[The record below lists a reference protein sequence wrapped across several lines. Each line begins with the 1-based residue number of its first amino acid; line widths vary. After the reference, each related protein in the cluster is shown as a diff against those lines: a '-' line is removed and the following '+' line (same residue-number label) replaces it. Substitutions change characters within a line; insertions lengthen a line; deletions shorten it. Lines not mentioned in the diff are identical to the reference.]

1 VRGVGRGALAL
12 FCVVGV
18 PVLVLG
24 LVRAFFGVS
33 ISAYRPLIND
43 EVAYWHQALTFSH
56 VGFNGGFYTVDEI
69 TNRSGLTPFGPHGPG
84 FAVLYGSFGSVFGWH
99 RHTAVILN
107 LAALGC
113 AAWVWV
119 TLGRLSAPRL
129 VLSGLLLVTFSH
141 VLFWAPTGMQESLH
155 HSGAIVMASCFAS
168 VLGGPPRRSISV
180 FGWIVVGAL
189 SFIRPSWLILVPLWA
204 FATARHAHWPVT
216 MVAIAGS
223 LLYGAA
229 ILIAYGSTT
238 APYGTGFFFL
248 RAASLSLGVQAI
260 VSNVASNLERL
271 AMSDQFHPIELL
283 LRYQYLALL
292 IATGVAAATA
302 RTRWGQT
309 RGLTPSHFLISATA
323 MAAALAAM
331 LLLYQFTNYAEHRV
345 LSAFLLFGALVCLAA
360 PGRVGPLLVVGIVLS
375 NVASAPTSL
384 VAIEDAWH
392 GHFVWDRRGLFEL
405 EQAID
410 GTLVY
415 QPGASRWCNTLLT
428 SQYPPHL
435 IAVPAGIGLSVLRK
449 PELMSLPPRSRYIF
463 LDEPWRAVLAGHLN
477 LDPVATLPYGTLYV
491 NRDAKCE

>member
-1 VRGVGRGALAL
+1 MRGVGRGALAL
-12 FCVVGV
+12 LCVVGV

-24 LVRAFFGVS
+24 LVRAFFGVW
-33 ISAYRPLIND
+33 ISDYRPLIND

-69 TNRSGLTPFGPHGPG
+69 TNPSGLTPFGPHGPG
-84 FAVLYGSFGSVFGWH
+84 FAVLYGSFGSVFGWY

-129 VLSGLLLVTFSH
+129 VLSGLLLVTFAH

-168 VLGGPPRRSISV
+168 VLGGPRRRSISV
-180 FGWIVVGAL
+180 LGWIVIGAL

-204 FATARHAHWPVT
+204 FATTRHARWPVRT
-216 MVAIAGS
+216 AAIVGS

-271 AMSDQFHPIELL
+271 AMNDQFHPIELL
-283 LRYQYLALL
+283 QRYQYLALL
-292 IATGVAAATA
+292 IGTGVAAATA

-309 RGLTPSHFLISATA
+309 RGLTPSYFLISATA

-360 PGRVGPLLVVGIVLS
+360 PGRIGPLLVVGIVLS

-384 VAIEDAWH
+384 VAIEDAWS
-392 GHFVWDRRGLFEL
+392 GHFDWDRRGLFEL

-415 QPGASRWCNTLLT
+415 QQGASRWCNTLLT

-435 IAVPAGIGLSVLRK
+435 IAVPAGIGLSVLQK
-449 PELMSLPPRSRYIF
+449 PELMSLPPRSRYIL
-463 LDEPWRAVLAGHLN
+463 LDEPLRALLAGRLN
-477 LDPVATLPYGTLYV
+477 LDPVATLPYGTLFV